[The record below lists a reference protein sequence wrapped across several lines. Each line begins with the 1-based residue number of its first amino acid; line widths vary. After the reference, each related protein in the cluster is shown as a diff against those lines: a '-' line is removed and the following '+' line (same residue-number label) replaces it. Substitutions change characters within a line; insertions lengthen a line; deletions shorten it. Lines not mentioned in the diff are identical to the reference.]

1 MPEEQL
7 LQNATLWKEARLFS
21 AASLQRCLKEGH
33 EATPEK
39 RVSKTF
45 SVLTFLHS
53 FCRLSNRAQL
63 LLLLGLE
70 VGILAILSESH
81 SWF

>member
-1 MPEEQL
+1 MLEEQL

-39 RVSKTF
+39 
-45 SVLTFLHS
+45 
-53 FCRLSNRAQL
+53 
-63 LLLLGLE
+63 
-70 VGILAILSESH
+70 
-81 SWF
+81 